1 MITCLALSASLDIT
15 YLVDSLEVGGITRP
29 REVHRVAGG
38 KALNVARAAA
48 MLGAPV
54 RAVVPLGGEIGQ
66 LVHSLLLG
74 SGVDLVAV
82 DTAGQTR
89 SCVSIASDDD
99 NRLTEL
105 YEPSIPLPVSAWAAV
120 VERVEELPADPGGWI
135 ALSGSIPD
143 GVELAALVELLNRC
157 RSAGLLVAI
166 DSHGAALAALVDGV
180 RPELVKVNR
189 SEAAA
194 LLGLPEET
202 PIGTLADGIRSRTGG
217 LVVLTDGVAGSWA
230 ADATGAFRAQPDPVR
245 GRFPVGSGDSFLAG
259 LLVGLGRGDA
269 LADSV
274 HLAAAC
280 ASANAAKP
288 GAAVFDLAEVDLAR
302 QRITV
307 TAV

>member
-15 YLVDSLEVGGITRP
+15 YLVDSLQVGGITRP

-48 MLGAPV
+48 TLGAPV
-54 RAVVPLGGEIGQ
+54 RAVAPLGGEIGL
-66 LVHSLLLG
+66 LVHSLLLD
-74 SGVDLVAV
+74 SGIDLMTVP
-82 DTAGQTR
+82 TAGQTR
-89 SCVSIASDDD
+89 SCVSIAPDDD
-99 NRLTEL
+99 ERLTEL
-105 YEPSIPLPVSAWAAV
+105 YEPSEPLAASAWDAV
-120 VERVEELPADPGGWI
+120 VEQVGELPVDRGGWI

-143 GVELAALVELLNRC
+143 GVELAALVGLLGSC
-157 RSAGLLVAI
+157 RSAGLRIAV

-189 SEAAA
+189 SEAAG

-202 PIGTLADGIRSRTGG
+202 PIGTLADGIRERTGG

-269 LADSV
+269 LSDSV
-274 HLAAAC
+274 RLAAAC
-280 ASANAAKP
+280 ASANAAGP
-288 GAAVFDLAEVDLAR
+288 GAAVFDLAEVDEALH
-302 QRITV
+302 RITV
-307 TAV
+307 SSA